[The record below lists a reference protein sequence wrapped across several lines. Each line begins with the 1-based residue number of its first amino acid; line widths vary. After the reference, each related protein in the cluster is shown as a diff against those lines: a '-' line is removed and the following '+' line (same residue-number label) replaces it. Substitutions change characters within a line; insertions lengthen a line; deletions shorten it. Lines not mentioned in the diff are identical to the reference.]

1 MKERKALGMERE
13 TEARRMLKSDFM
25 GEKSVGASRSLKKC
39 KAFVQLFL
47 DPMKHPEW
55 LSWRMTQ
62 SCLSLTVR

>member
-1 MKERKALGMERE
+1 MKERKVFGVERE
-13 TEARRMLKSDFM
+13 TEARRMLESDFM
-25 GEKSVGASRSLKKC
+25 GEKSVEANRNLKEC